1 MGHIRLSRENDLI
14 LVAPASANIIAHTAA
29 GISNDL
35 ATTVLLASNK
45 PVFFVPSMNVEMW
58 NNPITQKNIK
68 FLKDN
73 DYNFIGPDSG
83 DLACGETGDGRMSE
97 PSKVYEYIASTIKK
111 KKLKL
116 NILVTA
122 GPTYEAIDPVRYI
135 GNKSSGKQGIEIA
148 KAFHKLGAN
157 VSLVL
162 GPCSESIPKDMNTIN
177 IETAKDMYR
186 EIKKMNKIDVAICA
200 AAVSD
205 WSIDNPSNMKIKKNN
220 NNKPNLNLSL
230 NPDILEYISNKK
242 NNRPRLVIG
251 FAAETENHQ
260 KFGLDKLKNKN
271 LDMMSAYS
279 AVSLGHAHPEL
290 VKVFR
295 DQSETLS
302 LTSRAFYTNTLGPYL
317 ETITKMTGFEMA
329 LPMNSGAEAVETAIK
344 SARRWAYR
352 SKKIEPN
359 KAEIIVAEGNFHGRT
374 TTIISFSS
382 ESNSKDDFGPHT
394 PGFIS
399 VEFGSTKAVEDA
411 ITDNTAAVLFLSL
424 IHIS

>member
-1 MGHIRLSRENDLI
+1 MVKNLKILLIISGGIAAYKSLELIRILKRNNIKVQVILTKGGEKFVTTLSVAALSEEKVYQDLFSLKDETEMGHIRLSRENDLI

-157 VSLVL
+157 VSLVI

-251 FAAETENHQ
+251 FAAETDNLIKNAQE
-260 KFGLDKLKNKN
+260 KLKKKN
-271 LDMMSAYS
+271 CDWILANDISKN
-279 AVSLGHAHPEL
+279 PEI
-290 VKVFR
+290 FGG
-295 DQSETLS
+295 DN
-302 LTSRAFYTNTLGPYL
+302 NTISF
-317 ETITKMTGFEMA
+317 ITKNNIDKWNTC
-329 LPMNSGAEAVETAIK
+329 
-344 SARRWAYR
+344 
-352 SKKIEPN
+352 SKKE
-359 KAEIIVAEGNFHGRT
+359 VAEKLVNKV
-374 TTIISFSS
+374 IENI
-382 ESNSKDDFGPHT
+382 
-394 PGFIS
+394 
-399 VEFGSTKAVEDA
+399 
-411 ITDNTAAVLFLSL
+411 
-424 IHIS
+424 

>member
-1 MGHIRLSRENDLI
+1 MVKNLKILLIISGGIAAYKSLELIRILKRNNIKVQVILTKGGEKFVTALSVAALSEEKVYQDLFSLKDETEMGHIRLSRENDLI

-251 FAAETENHQ
+251 FAAETDNLIKNAQE
-260 KFGLDKLKNKN
+260 KLKKKN
-271 LDMMSAYS
+271 CDWILAND
-279 AVSLGHAHPEL
+279 VSKNPEIFGGDNNCISL
-290 VKVFR
+290 V
-295 DQSETLS
+295 
-302 LTSRAFYTNTLGPYL
+302 
-317 ETITKMTGFEMA
+317 TKNNVDEWDTCSKKEV
-329 LPMNSGAEAVETAIK
+329 AEKLAIK
-344 SARRWAYR
+344 A
-352 SKKIEPN
+352 IE
-359 KAEIIVAEGNFHGRT
+359 NFER
-374 TTIISFSS
+374 
-382 ESNSKDDFGPHT
+382 N
-394 PGFIS
+394 
-399 VEFGSTKAVEDA
+399 
-411 ITDNTAAVLFLSL
+411 
-424 IHIS
+424 